1 MRRSD
6 ATFFFP
12 PSHPNV
18 GALTSTND
26 GRSYRPRGLPNAYVM
41 WKLVV
46 RFENTRET
54 FYQRKCREKTIDPDT
69 CSCHRQKRIS
79 CRHFRFVPFGVY
91 TAQKCVR
98 STRRCRVN
106 SIAFASEYFYL
117 QNPNCSQLS
126 GASEAGI
133 SNLQK
138 WSNSR

>member
-1 MRRSD
+1 MRRCRGSLSLYSALRRSD

-69 CSCHRQKRIS
+69 CSCHRQ
-79 CRHFRFVPFGVY
+79 
-91 TAQKCVR
+91 
-98 STRRCRVN
+98 N
-106 SIAFASEYFYL
+106 SISQSLPSRTVWSPHCTGMCTQYTTL
-117 QNPNCSQLS
+117 QSQLLRLCERLLLS
-126 GASEAGI
+126 TVG
-133 SNLQK
+133 
-138 WSNSR
+138 